1 MPEQGKRV
9 GVIVKYGDSELK
21 QAKRVWIILLTDVDL
36 GTMAITAGW
45 GASTMHGILARH
57 RIAPHRL
64 RLSET
69 STGPNFREKV
79 C

>member
-1 MPEQGKRV
+1 M
-9 GVIVKYGDSELK
+9 KYDDSELE
-21 QAKRVWIILLTDVDL
+21 QAKWAWIILLPDEDL

-45 GASTMHGILARH
+45 GPSTMHGILARH
-57 RIAPHRL
+57 RIALRRL